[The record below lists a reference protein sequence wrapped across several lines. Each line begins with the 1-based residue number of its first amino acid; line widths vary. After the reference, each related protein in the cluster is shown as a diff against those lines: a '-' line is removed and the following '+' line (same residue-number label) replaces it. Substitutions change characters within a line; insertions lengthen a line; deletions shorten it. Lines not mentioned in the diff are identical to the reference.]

1 MIISC
6 IKCIKKFEINSDLIP
21 ENGRLLQC
29 SSCSHQWFFKI
40 DSKQKDM
47 TSVNTDIFDSSIDI
61 SIIEKENIKASDNI
75 EDQEYA
81 DNNNPINDQRIF
93 KKKEKIKKKN
103 SNILKIILVFL
114 ISFTAIV
121 ILIDTFKYP
130 ISKIIPNIEFILYN
144 LYESIKDIIL
154 FSKDLF

>member
-29 SSCSHQWFFKI
+29 SSCNHQWFFKI

-93 KKKEKIKKKN
+93 KKKEKIKKK
-103 SNILKIILVFL
+103 
-114 ISFTAIV
+114 
-121 ILIDTFKYP
+121 ILIY
-130 ISKIIPNIEFILYN
+130 
-144 LYESIKDIIL
+144 
-154 FSKDLF
+154 

>member
-93 KKKEKIKKKN
+93 KKKEKIKKK
-103 SNILKIILVFL
+103 F
-114 ISFTAIV
+114 
-121 ILIDTFKYP
+121 
-130 ISKIIPNIEFILYN
+130 
-144 LYESIKDIIL
+144 
-154 FSKDLF
+154 